1 MTDEEYL
8 RKRIEDL
15 ENAVIDSALPMNL
28 RKNQAAAL
36 LEYRRELKRICS
48 VNSDFANTL

>member
-15 ENAVIDSALPMNL
+15 ENAVLDSSLPMKL
-28 RKNQAAAL
+28 RKNQAFAL
-36 LEYRRELKRICS
+36 LTYRQELEKITAGKS
-48 VNSDFANTL
+48 ELI

>member
-15 ENAVIDSALPMNL
+15 ENAVLDSSLPMKL
-28 RKNQAAAL
+28 RKNQAYAL
-36 LEYRRELKRICS
+36 LGYRQDLEKILS
-48 VNSDFANTL
+48 DNSNSLIN

>member
-15 ENAVIDSALPMNL
+15 ENAVIDSSLPMKL
-28 RKNQAAAL
+28 RKNQASAL
-36 LEYRRELKRICS
+36 LSYRQELQKIISERTELI
-48 VNSDFANTL
+48 